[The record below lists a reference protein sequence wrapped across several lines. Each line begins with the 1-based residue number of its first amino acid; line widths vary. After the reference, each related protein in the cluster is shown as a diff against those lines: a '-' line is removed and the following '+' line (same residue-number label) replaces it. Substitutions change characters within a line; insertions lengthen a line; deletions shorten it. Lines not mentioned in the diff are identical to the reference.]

1 MPTRP
6 IDEAVRDRVRGSL
19 DENLVVVASAGTGK
33 TTLLV
38 DRVVA
43 GVARGVYRP
52 GGVVLATFLNNAC
65 GELERRLAE
74 RLAAAA
80 RTADGAERERLES
93 AQAAIGEFRITTLH
107 ALGQRLLMRYALAAR
122 LAPDAQVWDAEEA
135 ARQRQRCLADWLA
148 HLTPE
153 QRPLLHQLAR
163 HGVTF
168 DNLRDLLRDL
178 HGVSPASLGG
188 GGTPVSAVAL
198 LEDFRERLE
207 PLTERARLAVGT
219 SDPARHTVEALAADV
234 ERWRQYGSPWCDGLV
249 YSWRFPKVTAGRQAD
264 WRPHQAWL
272 AEQKAEL
279 ARMGADLARW
289 QRDTLTQLMAG
300 VCQLAEDFDRA
311 FEEWRRERRGITFE
325 DQEALA
331 LALLRGHPAIRREV
345 AGSITTLLVDE
356 FQDTSPTHVELVQWL
371 AADPNDDHPDPD
383 RPPAGRLVIVGDPKQ
398 SIYRFQGAHLR
409 NAMAWIDRLQA
420 SGAARVVTLTANFR
434 SHPGVL
440 APVND
445 LFGALWADSAP
456 GGEDPSYAPIAAH
469 RGDAAAPRVFYDNP
483 PGERADDRRRAEADR
498 VVAVVASAHGR
509 PWVDRGGAVR
519 ALAYEDM
526 AVLLPNRSG
535 FGHLAARFQAAGIPF
550 HTAARRFYRRDDVRG
565 LAAILRAAV
574 VPEDQVAVLAALR
587 SVWLAVPDAQLA
599 VHRQGGG
606 AWNPEET
613 APRPSSIVAAAFAT
627 LQQCGRWVRTDGVAN
642 MLERVAGAREDDLT
656 ETEALNVRQL
666 VRSAQQYEGRWGY
679 WEYADWLWQR
689 VRDAPDADEAS
700 SPEGVV
706 VTTVHQA
713 KGREWPMVVLTGFQ
727 AKHRADTRVLVD
739 PAMGAAVSLAK
750 VQTPYWDAL
759 HAASQ
764 AAEAAEERRL
774 WYVALT
780 RARDYTVV
788 VDGGRGYPLADP
800 LPRVPWPESHRA

>member
-1 MPTRP
+1 MPTHP

-43 GVARGVYRP
+43 GVARGMYRP
-52 GGVVLATFLNNAC
+52 GGVVLATFLKNAC

-80 RTADGAERERLES
+80 RAAGGAERDRLE
-93 AQAAIGEFRITTLH
+93 AARAAIGEFRITTLH

-122 LAPDAQVWDAEEA
+122 LAPDAQVWDAEETE
-135 ARQRQRCLADWLA
+135 RQRQRCLADWLA
-148 HLTPE
+148 NLSPE
-153 QRPLLHQLAR
+153 QGPLLHQLAR
-163 HGVTF
+163 YGVTF
-168 DNLRDLLRDL
+168 AHLQQLMRQLQ
-178 HGVSPASLGG
+178 GVSPATLGG
-188 GGTPVSAVAL
+188 GAAPVSAVNL
-198 LEDFRERLE
+198 LEDFHERLAPLRER
-207 PLTERARLAVGT
+207 AQLAVGA

-234 ERWRQYGSPWCDGLV
+234 ERWRQYGAPWCDGLV
-249 YSWRFPKVTAGRQAD
+249 YSWRFPKITAGRQAD

-279 ARMGADLARW
+279 ASIGADLKSW

-300 VCQLAEDFDRA
+300 VCQLAGDFDRA
-311 FEEWRRERRGITFE
+311 FWEWRRERRGITFE

-331 LALLRGHPAIRREV
+331 LALLRDHPAIRREV

-398 SIYRFQGAHLR
+398 SIYRFQGANLK
-409 NAMAWIDRLQA
+409 NAMAWIDRLEA
-420 SGAARVVTLTANFR
+420 SGAASVVTLTANFR

-440 APVND
+440 APVNE
-445 LFGALWADSAP
+445 LFGTLWGASLP
-456 GGEDPSYAPIAAH
+456 GGEDPSYAEITAH
-469 RGDAAAPRVFYDNP
+469 REDPVAPRVFYDNP

-498 VVAVVASAHGR
+498 VVEIVARAHGR
-509 PWVDRGGAVR
+509 PWVDRAGQDR
-519 ALAYEDM
+519 ALSYEDM

-535 FGHLAARFQAAGIPF
+535 FGHLATRLSAAGIPF
-550 HTAARRFYRRDDVRG
+550 HTASRGFYRRDDVRG
-565 LAAILRAAV
+565 LAAVLRAAV

-587 SVWLAVPDAQLA
+587 SVWLTVPDAQLA

-606 AWNPEET
+606 AWNPDAE
-613 APRPSSIVAAAFAT
+613 APLPSSTVAAAFAT
-627 LQQCGRWVRTDGVAN
+627 LQQCGRWVRTDGVAS
-642 MLERVAGAREDDLT
+642 MLERVAAQRDPNLT

-666 VRSAQQYEGRWGY
+666 VRSAQQHEGRWGY

-700 SPEGVV
+700 PPDGVA

-713 KGREWPMVVLTGFQ
+713 KGREWPLVVLTGFL
-727 AKHRADTRVLVD
+727 AKHRADARVLVD
-739 PAMGAAVSLAK
+739 RALGAAVSLAK
-750 VQTPYWDAL
+750 VDTPHWEAL
-759 HAASQ
+759 HAASKT
-764 AAEAAEERRL
+764 AEAAEERRL

-788 VDGGRGYPLADP
+788 VDGGRGYPLADG
-800 LPRVPWPESHRA
+800 LPRVAWPDNHDA

>member
-1 MPTRP
+1 MRTHP
-6 IDEAVRDRVRGSL
+6 IDQTVRDRVCESL
-19 DENLVVVASAGTGK
+19 QENLVVVASAGTGK

-52 GGVVLATFLNNAC
+52 AGVVLVTFLKNAC
-65 GELERRLAE
+65 AELERRLAE
-74 RLAAAA
+74 RLGEAAGQA
-80 RTADGAERERLES
+80 TGAERGRLE
-93 AQAAIGEFRITTLH
+93 AARAAMGEFRITTLH
-107 ALGQRLLMRYALAAR
+107 ALGHRLLMRYALAAH
-122 LAPDAQVWDAEEA
+122 LAPDAEVWEAEETE
-135 ARQRQRCLADWLA
+135 RQRKRCLAEWLEN
-148 HLTPE
+148 LSPE
-153 QRPLLHQLAR
+153 TAPLLHQLAR

-168 DNLRDLLRDL
+168 AQLQQLMRQLK
-178 HGVSPASLGG
+178 GVPPEALGG
-188 GGTPVSAVAL
+188 GAPPASALAL
-198 LEDFRERLE
+198 LEDFH
-207 PLTERARLAVGT
+207 ARLAPLQERAQVAVDA
-219 SDPARHTVEALAADV
+219 SDPARRLVETLAGDV
-234 ERWRQYGSPWCDGLV
+234 ERWRQYGAPWCDGLV

-264 WRPHQAWL
+264 WHPHQAWL

-279 ARMGADLARW
+279 ARMGDDLRHW
-289 QRDTLTQLMAG
+289 QGDTLTQLMAG
-300 VCQLAEDFDRA
+300 VCELAGDFERA
-311 FEEWRRERRGITFE
+311 FLEWRRERRAVTFG

-331 LALLRGHPAIRREV
+331 LALLRDHPAIRREV

-371 AADPNDDHPDPD
+371 AADPAEDHPDPD

-398 SIYRFQGAHLR
+398 SIYRFQGANLK
-409 NAMAWIDRLQA
+409 NAMAWIDRLEA
-420 SGAARVVTLTANFR
+420 SGAASVVTLTANFR

-445 LFGALWADSAP
+445 LFGALWADSRP
-456 GGEDPSYAPIAAH
+456 GGEDPTYAELSAH
-469 RGDAAAPRVFYDNP
+469 RDDPPAPRVFYDNP

-498 VVAVVASAHGR
+498 VAAIVASAHGR
-509 PWVDRGGAVR
+509 PWLDRAGRAR
-519 ALAYEDM
+519 ALSFEDM

-535 FGHLAARFQAAGIPF
+535 FAHLASRLSAAGIPF
-550 HTAARRFYRRDDVRG
+550 HAASRGFYRRDDVRG

-606 AWNPEET
+606 TWNPDAA
-613 APRPSSIVAAAFAT
+613 APRPSGPVAAAFAT
-627 LQQCGRWVRTDGVAN
+627 LNQCGRWVRTEGVAS
-642 MLERVAGAREDDLT
+642 MLERVASAKDHDLT

-679 WEYADWLWQR
+679 WEYAEWLWQR
-689 VRDAPDADEAS
+689 VMDAPDADEAS
-700 SPEGVV
+700 SPDGVA

-713 KGREWPMVVLTGFQ
+713 KGREWPLVVLTGFL
-727 AKHRADTRVLVD
+727 AKSLAEARVLVD
-739 PAMGAAVSLAK
+739 PTMGAAVSLAK
-750 VQTPYWDAL
+750 VETPHWEAL
-759 HAASQ
+759 KAANK

-788 VDGGRGYPLADP
+788 VDGGRGYPLADG
-800 LPRVPWPESHRA
+800 LPRVPWPESHDA

>member
-1 MPTRP
+1 MRTHP

-52 GGVVLATFLNNAC
+52 SGVVLVTFLKNVC
-65 GELERRLAE
+65 DELERRLAE

-80 RTADGAERERLES
+80 REAAGQERDRLEK
-93 AQAAIGEFRITTLH
+93 ARAAVGEFRITTLH
-107 ALGQRLLMRYALAAR
+107 ALGQRLLMRYALDAH
-122 LAPDAQVWDAEEA
+122 LAPDAQVWDAEETE
-135 ARQRQRCLADWLA
+135 RQRQRCLTDWLA
-148 HLTPE
+148 NLAPD
-153 QRPLLHQLAR
+153 QRPVLHQLAR
-163 HGVTF
+163 YGVTF
-168 DNLRDLLRDL
+168 AQLQKLMRQLG
-178 HGVSPASLGG
+178 GVSPAALGG
-188 GGTPVSAVAL
+188 GGPPVSAEAL
-198 LEDFRERLE
+198 LEEFHERLA
-207 PLTERARLAVGT
+207 PLTERAQLAVDA
-219 SDPARHTVEALAADV
+219 SDPARHVVETLAADV
-234 ERWRQYGSPWCDGLV
+234 ERWRQYGAPWCDGLV
-249 YSWRFPKVTAGRQAD
+249 YAWRFPKVTAGRQTD
-264 WRPHQAWL
+264 WRPHQVWL

-279 ARMGADLARW
+279 GKMGEDLRRW
-289 QRDTLTQLMAG
+289 QRDTLTKLMAG
-300 VCQLAEDFDRA
+300 VCDLASDFERA
-311 FEEWRRERRGITFE
+311 FLEWRRERRGITFG

-331 LALLRGHPAIRREV
+331 LALLRDHPAIRREV

-371 AADPNDDHPDPD
+371 AADPHDDRPDPD

-398 SIYRFQGAHLR
+398 SIYRVQGAHLK
-409 NAMAWIDRLQA
+409 NAMAWIDRLEA
-420 SGAARVVTLTANFR
+420 SGAVSVVALTANFR

-440 APVND
+440 APVNA
-445 LFGALWADSAP
+445 LFGALWADSLP
-456 GGEDPSYAPIAAH
+456 GGEDPTYAELAAH
-469 RGDAAAPRVFYDNP
+469 REDPTAPRVFYENP
-483 PGERADDRRRAEADR
+483 AGERADDRRRAEADR
-498 VVAVVASAHGR
+498 VVEIVASAHGR
-509 PWVDRGGAVR
+509 PWVDRAGQVR
-519 ALAYEDM
+519 ALTYEDM

-535 FGHLAARFQAAGIPF
+535 FGQLATRFAAAGIPF
-550 HTAARRFYRRDDVRG
+550 HTASRGFYRRDDVRG

-606 AWNPEET
+606 TWNPDGD
-613 APRPSSIVAAAFAT
+613 APRPSGTVAAAFAT
-627 LQQCGRWVRTDGVAN
+627 LQQCGRWVRTEGVAT
-642 MLERVAGAREDDLT
+642 MLERVAAQRDHDLT

-679 WEYADWLWQR
+679 WEYTDWLWQR
-689 VRDAPDADEAS
+689 VTDAPDADEAS
-700 SPEGVV
+700 SSDGVA

-713 KGREWPMVVLTGFQ
+713 KGREWPLVVLTGLA
-727 AKHRADTRVLVD
+727 AKHASEARVLVD
-739 PAMGAAVSLAK
+739 PALGAAVSIAK
-750 VQTPYWDAL
+750 VQSPHWDVL
-759 HAASQ
+759 HEAHQ

-788 VDGGRGYPLADP
+788 VDGGRGYSLAEG
-800 LPRVPWPESHRA
+800 LARVPWSESPEA